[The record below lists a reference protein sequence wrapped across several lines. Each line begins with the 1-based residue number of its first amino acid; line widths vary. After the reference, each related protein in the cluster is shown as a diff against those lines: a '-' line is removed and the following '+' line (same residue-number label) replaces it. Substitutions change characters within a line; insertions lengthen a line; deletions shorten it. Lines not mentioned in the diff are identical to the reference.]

1 MPDDLLSLLDL
12 NNLLITIIGMVLL
25 ITCTTGSI
33 IGLTFF
39 IISRVLRP
47 NQYVLDQGLSGE
59 ATILSIKGNG
69 VRMGA
74 RYGFRLQL
82 EVRLPG
88 YPVYE
93 ARARTLINIADLP
106 RYQNGESVAVRVHPE
121 DRSKVELDMKAQEL
135 T

>member
-1 MPDDLLSLLDL
+1 
-12 NNLLITIIGMVLL
+12 MVLL
-25 ITCTTGSI
+25 ITCATGSI

-39 IISRVLRP
+39 VISRALRP
-47 NQYVLDQGLSGE
+47 NQYILDQGLPGE

-74 RYGFRLQL
+74 RYGCRLQL

-88 YPVYE
+88 HPAYE
-93 ARARTLINIADLP
+93 ARARALINIADLP
-106 RYQNGESVAVRVHPE
+106 RYQKGESVAVRVHPE
-121 DRSKVELDMKAQEL
+121 DRSKVELDTKAQDL